1 MLVTLGPGISR
12 PFPLYP
18 VNKLASKANELSF
31 SQTKV
36 PGLLNDCHVVEREQ
50 AEKVRNE
57 HNSVPCLV
65 NLNQT
70 GMIECFRVVLVPL
83 KVHTSEFISPLL
95 H

>member
-12 PFPLYP
+12 PFSLYP
-18 VNKLASKANELSF
+18 VDKLASKANELSS

-36 PGLLNDCHVVEREQ
+36 PGLFNDYHIVEREQ
-50 AEKVRNE
+50 AERVRNE

-70 GMIECFRVVLVPL
+70 GTIECFGVVLVPL
-83 KVHTSEFISPLL
+83 QVYTSEFISPLF